1 MLGNLGAMEML
12 VLGAIITF
20 LFGGSKAFQSIKKF
34 RNDVDDVKKDITGIK
49 DDIKSEIKPDILK
62 IRELD

>member
-1 MLGNLGAMEML
+1 MIQNIGGMELL

-20 LFGGSKAFQSIKKF
+20 LFGGSKAFQSVKKF
-34 RNDVDDVKKDITGIK
+34 KHDVDDIKSDITGFK

-62 IRELD
+62 IKELD

>member
-1 MLGNLGAMEML
+1 MEML